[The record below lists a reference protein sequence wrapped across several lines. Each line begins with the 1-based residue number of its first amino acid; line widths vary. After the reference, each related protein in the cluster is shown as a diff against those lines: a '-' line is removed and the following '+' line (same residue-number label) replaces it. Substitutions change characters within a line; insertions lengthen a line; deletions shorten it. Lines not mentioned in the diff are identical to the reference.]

1 MQNLSIRD
9 DWVGLESNPDVLT
22 EYAHKL
28 GVDKS
33 WGFSDVFGLDE
44 ESLKHVPDPCV
55 GMILLFPFSQR
66 EAHKRSHGGSKGQK
80 TEGVWF
86 MKQTVGNACG
96 AVALMHTVMNC
107 YDRVTHGSGKLEGF
121 RKYAKNVDPHK
132 RGQLFNKAI
141 RDVHAGV
148 ASQGQTTAPRPTD
161 NLEFHFVSLV
171 AVDDILYELDG
182 NNDGPIRVG
191 TIGKGREGSFLH
203 RVVEYV
209 KSEYITPFPD
219 SHFSLIALG
228 PCDPKADDSNGR

>member
-28 GVDKS
+28 GVDES
-33 WGFSDVFGLDE
+33 WGFVDVFGLDE

-66 EAHKRSHGGSKGQK
+66 EAHRRSHGTSRGRP

-86 MKQTVGNACG
+86 MRQTVGNACG

-107 YDRVTHGSGKLEGF
+107 MDRVSKGSGKLEGF
-121 RKYAKNVDPHK
+121 RKDAKNADPRQ
-132 RGQLFNKAI
+132 RGKLFSVAM
-141 RDVHAGV
+141 RDVHVGM
-148 ASQGQTTAPRPTD
+148 ASQGQTVAPKASD
-161 NLEFHFVSLV
+161 NLDFHFVSIV
-171 AVDDILYELDG
+171 AVDDVLYELDG

-191 TIGKGREGSFLH
+191 TVGKGREGSFL
-203 RVVEYV
+203 RCVVDYIQ
-209 KSEYITPFPD
+209 KEYINPFPD
-219 SHFSLIALG
+219 SHFSMISLG
-228 PCDPKADDSNGR
+228 PRDPKGDDSQ